1 MRGEGREREGEKIAN
16 PFLNIMKRSLPK
28 QTHLGNK
35 LFGELAQHNGIGSRL
50 GVKIL

>member
-16 PFLNIMKRSLPK
+16 PFKNIMKCSCPK

-35 LFGELAQHNGIGSRL
+35 LCGELAQHNGSSTRL
-50 GVKIL
+50 GVNIL